1 MRKPLLLLFLSWFLS
16 LASAAESD
24 SLLYRFSWTVGDKD
38 MECSLHIDDQL
49 LDYYRNE
56 REHLAYKYS
65 TFNAKEPMTPANF
78 YGFMFSEYGR
88 EVVRDLVSQLVDSTM
103 SRKEMV
109 AAALSFVQSLPYVQ
123 DHESKGQD
131 EYVRYPVE
139 TLADGV
145 GDCEDKSLLLGAIFL
160 ELGMDFI
167 LLTPPDH
174 LAIGVS
180 CEGIEAK
187 RSFLVGNQQYYYLE
201 TTSPNWK
208 IGQIPEEYAASKF
221 DYYPLKTTST
231 LVVKGV
237 WFESA
242 PSTSNLRTPCTLKM
256 DLLNVGPGR
265 ATNLKVH
272 LMMLEEDRKGYR
284 ILMEDVRHL
293 KDVLEGEERNETIAF
308 KSLLSDNCLF
318 RVVLSGKDLEEQVIE
333 MDLHTKVFRG
343 R

>member
-1 MRKPLLLLFLSWFLS
+1 MKKPLLLLFLSWFLS

-88 EVVRDLVSQLVDSTM
+88 EVVRDLAFQLVDSTM
-103 SRKEMV
+103 SRKDMV
-109 AAALSFVQSLPYVQ
+109 MAALSFVQSLPYALDQ
-123 DHESKGQD
+123 DSKGQD

-145 GDCEDKSLLLGAIFL
+145 GDCEDKSVLLGAIFL
-160 ELGMDFI
+160 ELGVDFI
-167 LLTPPDH
+167 LLMPPDH
-174 LAIGVS
+174 LALGVS
-180 CEGIEAK
+180 CEGVEAK
-187 RSFLVGNQQYYYLE
+187 RSFMVGKQQYYYLE
-201 TTSPNWK
+201 TTSSNWK

-221 DYYPLKTTST
+221 DYCPLKTSST

-242 PSTSNLRTPCTLKM
+242 PSTSHLRTPCTLKL
-256 DLLNVGPGR
+256 DLFNAGPGR
-265 ATNLKVH
+265 ATELKVH
-272 LMMLEEDRKGYR
+272 LLMLEEDRKGYH
-284 ILMEDVRHL
+284 ILYEENRHL
-293 KDVLEGEERNETIAF
+293 RSVLEGEERNETITF
-308 KSLLSDNCLF
+308 KSFLSDNCLF
-318 RVVLSGKDLEEQVIE
+318 RVVLSGKDLEDQVIE
-333 MDLHTKVFRG
+333 MDLHKKSFR
-343 R
+343 RR